1 MNNVVLIGRLTK
13 DPEMS
18 YTQTNQTAR
27 TTFTM
32 AVDRPKRNGEDQ
44 GADFIRVVVW
54 GRQAETCDRYLSKGR
69 MVAVRGSI
77 RTGSYENKIG
87 NKVYTTDVFAD
98 NVQFLGGND
107 GVARNESREPSAVGY
122 KDEYFADMPDTFSA
136 ADDDIPF

>member
-18 YTQTNQTAR
+18 YTQANQTAR
-27 TTFTM
+27 TTFTL

-69 MVAVRGSI
+69 MVAVKGAI

-98 NVQFLGGND
+98 NVKFLGGND
-107 GVARNESREPSAVGY
+107 NSNRSEYSEPPSGGY
-122 KDEYFADMPDTFSA
+122 KAEYFTDMPDTFSA